1 MNPTDPHR
9 PSRRHVLRSS
19 AAAAAAVATPLGG
32 LAARAADHELFT
44 AATPNTRPPRDP
56 WHGLKVGVASY
67 SLRKLPLEQAIKGI
81 QRVEAKYV
89 SIKDFHLP
97 MKSTADER
105 KAVAK
110 AFRDAGITP
119 LSCGVVTMPNDEAT
133 VRNAFEYARDIGVPA
148 IVCSPDPDALPLLE
162 RMVKEFDIKAAIHN
176 HGPEDKKYPSP
187 YDVLKMVEKL
197 DERVGL
203 CIDVGHT
210 ARAGADPAKAVR
222 DGRQRLYDV
231 HFKDVSR
238 IERRNTEI
246 EVGRG
251 ILDIRA
257 MLQALLDIGYKHHV
271 GFEHER
277 NPEDPLPGLAESI
290 GYTKGVMSTLG

>member
-1 MNPTDPHR
+1 MNDPIM
-9 PSRRHVLRSS
+9 PSRRHVLKTAALAAASAGLGGQIS
-19 AAAAAAVATPLGG
+19 LAAAPELLAAAA
-32 LAARAADHELFT
+32 
-44 AATPNTRPPRDP
+44 PNTRPARDP

-67 SLRKLPLEQAIKGI
+67 SLRKLPLEQAIKGVR
-81 QRVEAKYV
+81 RVGAKYV

-105 KAVAK
+105 KAVATK
-110 AFRDAGITP
+110 FREAGITP
-119 LSCGVVTMPNDEAT
+119 VSCGVVYMPNDEAQ
-133 VRNAFEYARDIGVPA
+133 VRNAFEYARDIGAPV

-162 RMVKEFDIKAAIHN
+162 RMVKAFDIRAAIHN

-210 ARAGADPAKAVR
+210 ARAGADPAKAIR
-222 DGRQRLYDV
+222 DARQRLYDM

-251 ILDIRA
+251 ILDVRA

-277 NPEDPLPGLAESI
+277 NPEDPMPGLAESM